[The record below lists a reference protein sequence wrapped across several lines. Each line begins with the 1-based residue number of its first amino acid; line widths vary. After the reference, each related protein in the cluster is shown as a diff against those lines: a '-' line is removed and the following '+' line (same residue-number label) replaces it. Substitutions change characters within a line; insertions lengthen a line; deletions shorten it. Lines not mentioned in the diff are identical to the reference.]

1 MVYAGISYPEG
12 ETVQCWRTRVRFRL
26 DLDSDSNA
34 WARTYR
40 TRSQWTSKPSPARV
54 HLLEIIFIS
63 GYNICEYYYHINNDL
78 HNYFIF
84 IYYLYILIIF
94 IKKQQK
100 KLKHTTQDQLGP

>member
-1 MVYAGISYPEG
+1 M
-12 ETVQCWRTRVRFRL
+12 
-26 DLDSDSNA
+26 DSG
-34 WARTYR
+34 
-40 TRSQWTSKPSPARV
+40 PARV
-54 HLLEIIFIS
+54 HVLEIRSYSNLDII
-63 GYNICEYYYHINNDL
+63 ICEYYYHINNDL